1 MKLQV
6 IDAVRERYAEIAQ
19 AVEGPDCHLA
29 WPSGEHQLGLPYF
42 LSSDVPDERLVIF
55 PRDSQIGDDMNLSIT
70 ATLVPR
76 EDGARYASNSA
87 TVPGTAA
94 VGTGHNAWETSV
106 EVSRVSADSDESCL
120 LSLGSCPDA
129 NAEGDALHEANS
141 SVASHVSISSVASRA
156 SLESS
161 SSFLIPNECPM
172 SPASPPR
179 SAAHI
184 AATFSPPT
192 PDAHEARISSADMP
206 PRTPCAD
213 RGQPGGPARGSASS
227 VGGSGSNSV
236 LGGAHSSP
244 SRSPGCASASATPR
258 KPKPPASPAAAE
270 RSATLPAGLYGAVDP
285 RAPRTGSSLRCMIRV
300 RLFLM
305 AGGPRR
311 LKRLQEEFQWT
322 QQALESRRAYLSGRR
337 A

>member
-19 AVEGPDCHLA
+19 AVEGPDCRLA
-29 WPSGEHQLGLPYF
+29 WPSGEHQLGLPFF
-42 LSSDVPDERLVIF
+42 LSSDVPDERQVIF
-55 PRDSQIGDDMNLSIT
+55 RRDSQIGDARNPSIT

-76 EDGARYASNSA
+76 EDGEGYASNSTTA
-87 TVPGTAA
+87 PGTAA

-129 NAEGDALHEANS
+129 NAEGDALREANS
-141 SVASHVSISSVASRA
+141 SIASHVSISSVASRA

-161 SSFLIPNECPM
+161 SSFLIPNEGPM

-179 SAAHI
+179 SVAHI
-184 AATFSPPT
+184 PATSSPLT
-192 PDAHEARISSADMP
+192 PDAHEARISAAGMQP
-206 PRTPCAD
+206 LTPCAD
-213 RGQPGGPARGSASS
+213 RGPARGSASS
-227 VGGSGSNSV
+227 VGGSGSNS
-236 LGGAHSSP
+236 GAHSSP

-270 RSATLPAGLYGAVDP
+270 RSATPPAGLYGAVDP
-285 RAPRTGSSLRCMIRV
+285 RAPRTRFLAALHGSYWV
-300 RLFLM
+300 AFDGGWAAQAEATPGGVPVDP
-305 AGGPRR
+305 AG
-311 LKRLQEEFQWT
+311 
-322 QQALESRRAYLSGRR
+322 A
-337 A
+337 